1 MRVKRIIVG
10 ILIGVA
16 IGAAL
21 ESLNIFFAFLL
32 PPFLVLLPLAVL
44 IGGVGALM
52 KGTQDARFL
61 GETQNL
67 EHLPAGIVEF
77 IRRVLKK
84 MGYRRKVRQDVQA
97 ELTAHFEDEFKDC
110 KTDEEKEQKAQQLI
124 TDFGDLKLL
133 AILLRRAKKRC
144 RPIWRTVVART
155 FQALGML
162 ILCFILYI
170 FWFLSGRPV
179 ITTNYVAELNSM
191 VRPVADESLNA
202 APLYR
207 KAIDLYKELS
217 DDFLLFFAQNQ
228 KAIVDKEFTRFAD
241 LSSKIDRVLSNR
253 ERRNFQE
260 ERKDVQDEVYGALS
274 RFLGKKYNE
283 LTVEQ
288 RNIAKRWVQEHNDA
302 LELIIEG
309 SQRPYYWRTYE
320 SNDESLGE
328 MMGVLMPNLSD
339 FRRLAFSLRLRI
351 WLNAEQGRFKDAF
364 DDAKSCYRFGQ
375 QIRGDKTLIEQLVGI
390 GIEALAVRT
399 IRDIVGGYEIDST
412 ILADLQ
418 DSFEQ
423 IVAGE
428 NFVPSLEAEKLCVYD
443 EIQRCFT
450 EDRFGGG
457 HLYLSRLGTLE
468 NDFQIGV
475 EEIVVETIFSPR
487 GWPRAVEV
495 LFAHPD
501 KEQTREMADRY
512 YDFWNKSYRKTP
524 GQIRAEGIDAEKEAM
539 EIIKGNV
546 FLQIFA
552 PALARINEIAH
563 RNKIEVYA
571 TVTILALLRYE
582 KDKGSY
588 PNDLQQLITAGYLKQ
603 LPMDSFADKPLSY
616 RKTEDNFILYSV
628 GPNFTDEGGE
638 YSRDSKGRIKNWLD
652 NGDAVFWPVPKS
664 LVKK

>member
-1 MRVKRIIVG
+1 M
-10 ILIGVA
+10 
-16 IGAAL
+16 
-21 ESLNIFFAFLL
+21 
-32 PPFLVLLPLAVL
+32 
-44 IGGVGALM
+44 
-52 KGTQDARFL
+52 
-61 GETQNL
+61 ETQEKQSYL
-67 EHLPAGIVEF
+67 RRLPDSAAAF
-77 IRRVLKK
+77 IKQVIKK
-84 MGYRRKVRQDVQA
+84 MRYRKKVRSEVMA
-97 ELTAHFEDEFKDC
+97 ELAAHFEDELKDC
-110 KTDEEKEQKAQQLI
+110 KTDEQKKQIAQQLI
-124 TDFGDLKLL
+124 TDFGDVKLL
-133 AILLRRAKKRC
+133 AVLLRRAQKRC
-144 RPIWRTVVART
+144 RPLWRTIVART
-155 FQALGML
+155 FQAIGVL
-162 ILCFILYI
+162 ILCFILYVV
-170 FWFLSGRPV
+170 WFLTGKPV
-179 ITTNYVAELNSM
+179 ITNNYVAELNNM
-191 VRPVADESLNA
+191 VCPVADESLNA
-202 APLYR
+202 APLYL
-207 KAIDLYKELS
+207 KAVDLYEELS

-241 LSSKIDRVLSNR
+241 LASKIDRVLSNR

-320 SNDESLGE
+320 SNDESPGE

-375 QIRGDKTLIEQLVGI
+375 HFKKGDKILIEQLVGI
-390 GIEALAVRT
+390 GIEALSVQT

-428 NFVPSLEAEKLCVYD
+428 DFVPSLEVERLFIYD

-450 EDRFGGG
+450 EGRFGGS
-457 HLYLSRLGTLE
+457 HLYLSRISTLADGSQ
-468 NDFQIGV
+468 NGLD
-475 EEIVVETIFSPR
+475 EILVGAIFSPQQ
-487 GWPRAVEV
+487 WPRAANV
-495 LFAHPD
+495 LFAHPG

-512 YDFWNKSYRKTP
+512 YNYWDKLYHKTP

-546 FLQIFA
+546 FLQILA
-552 PALARINEIAH
+552 PALVRVNEIAN
-563 RNKIEVYA
+563 RNKTEVYA
-571 TVTILALLRYE
+571 TVTILALLRHE

-603 LPMDSFADKPLSY
+603 PPDDVFSVKPLVY
-616 RKTEDNFILYSV
+616 RKTDDDFILYSV
-628 GPNFTDEGGE
+628 GPNLTDEGGE

-652 NGDAVFWPVPKS
+652 NGDTVFWPVQKS
-664 LVKK
+664 DIKQ

>member
-10 ILIGVA
+10 ILIVVA
-16 IGAAL
+16 IGAGL
-21 ESLNIFFAFLL
+21 EYLNTWVFLL

-44 IGGVGALM
+44 IGGCIGALM
-52 KGTQDARFL
+52 KGTKDARFL

-67 EHLPAGIVEF
+67 EHLPAGAFEF
-77 IRRVLKK
+77 IKRVLKK
-84 MGYRRKVRQDVQA
+84 MRYRKKVRSEVMA

-110 KTDEEKEQKAQQLI
+110 KTDEEKEQKAQRLI

-144 RPIWRTVVART
+144 RPLWRTIVART
-155 FQALGML
+155 FQAVGVL
-162 ILCFILYI
+162 ILCFIVYVI
-170 FWFLSGRPV
+170 WFLSGKPV
-179 ITTNYVAELNSM
+179 IATNYVAELNSM

-241 LSSKIDRVLSNR
+241 LASKIDRVLSNR

-260 ERKDVQDEVYGALS
+260 ERKDVQDEVYGALF

-320 SNDESLGE
+320 SNDESPGE
-328 MMGVLMPNLSD
+328 MMGVLTPNLSD

-390 GIEALAVRT
+390 AIEALAVRT

-412 ILADLQ
+412 VLADLQ

-423 IVAGE
+423 IVAGKD
-428 NFVPSLEAEKLCVYD
+428 FTVSLEAEKLCVYD

-457 HLYLSRLGTLE
+457 HLYLSRLGTFK

-487 GWPRAVEV
+487 GWPRVVKV

-512 YDFWNKSYRKTP
+512 YDFWGELYHKTP

-546 FLQIFA
+546 LLQIFA
-552 PALARINEIAH
+552 SAFARVNEIAN
-563 RNKIEVYA
+563 RNKIDVYA
-571 TVTILALLRYE
+571 TVTILSLLRYQ

-603 LPMDSFADKPLSY
+603 LPMDSFSDKPLVY
-616 RKTEDNFILYSV
+616 KKTDDNFILYSV
-628 GPNFTDEGGE
+628 GPNFTDDGGQ

-652 NGDAVFWPVPKS
+652 NGDTVFWSVPKS
-664 LVKK
+664 DIKQ